1 MEMNVMNDF
10 KEFILFKIQ
19 NIVALFKKDDVLPAE
34 EPYLYQK
41 IEEVA
46 PEPKTAKPK
55 SKPKTRTKAKT
66 SKK

>member
-10 KEFILFKIQ
+10 KEVILAKIQ

-55 SKPKTRTKAKT
+55 SKSKTRTKAKT

>member
-10 KEFILFKIQ
+10 KEFILSKIK

-41 IEEVA
+41 TEEVA
-46 PEPKTAKPK
+46 PEPKKAKPK
-55 SKPKTRTKAKT
+55 AKAKAKPKAKT